1 MRYDFDR
8 LIDRRNTNSLKFDFA
23 VAQGRPAD
31 VLPLWVADMD
41 FPAPQPMLDALR
53 QRVDHGIFGYTGTK
67 PDCPTGFPAASAGR
81 RSRRGW

>member
-8 LIDRRNTNSLKFDFA
+8 PIDRRNTNSLKFDFA

-41 FPAPQPMLDALR
+41 FPAPPAGAGR
-53 QRVDHGIFGYTGTK
+53 
-67 PDCPTGFPAASAGR
+67 PAAAR
-81 RSRRGW
+81 